1 MSSEA
6 PLLVNEDGIPIG
18 SKAPLPMDE
27 QEISI
32 GPRASLLTDAHLFGV
47 RLEHVMNW
55 ITIDSQVPLCENAAF
70 NFHYHFGHPSA
81 VMAASASIEVCTSFS
96 LNSLWNCVGR
106 ESGGP
111 SSMISRMALVRPIER
126 RFFKRRTRLKAT

>member
-1 MSSEA
+1 MSSRA
-6 PLLVNEDGIPIG
+6 PLLTVENKR
-18 SKAPLPMDE
+18 SKREHQMKIRILM
-27 QEISI
+27 SS
-32 GPRASLLTDAHLFGV
+32 RLSLLV
-47 RLEHVMNW
+47 RFSGIGLEPVTKR
-55 ITIDSQVPLCENAAF
+55 IRIDSQVPLCENAVV
-70 NFHYHFGHPSA
+70 NFQYHMGHPRA
-81 VMAASASIEVCTSFS
+81 LMAASASIEVCTSFS